1 MGNRD
6 RLLPRAR
13 SGPEG
18 KLTAVVEALYWQPPT
33 AAELAGSGL
42 KPKHF
47 KPPRVAIWPEN
58 FPAVQ
63 LFLDNQTQWRMGPV
77 GPVGLDYN
85 VVFHEIDRKPPPKDE
100 YDDLMG
106 AVRVIES
113 AALREMRRE

>member
-1 MGNRD
+1 
-6 RLLPRAR
+6 
-13 SGPEG
+13 
-18 KLTAVVEALYWQPPT
+18 
-33 AAELAGSGL
+33 LAGSGL